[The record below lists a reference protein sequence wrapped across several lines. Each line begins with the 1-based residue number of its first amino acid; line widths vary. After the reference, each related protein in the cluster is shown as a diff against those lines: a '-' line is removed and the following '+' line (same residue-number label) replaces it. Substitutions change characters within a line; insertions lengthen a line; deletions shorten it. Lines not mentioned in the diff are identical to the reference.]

1 MVFAD
6 VMKEDDT
13 NDNAYNYIWD
23 MPDLNSSGDN
33 DYPAWVFHCFP
44 QSFYASTGMV
54 PPVMPRLLPSTSLL
68 IHYSFI
74 VIQMMLHSLRL
85 QLKKPVNKHI
95 NKIADMATQH
105 RFFIKQI

>member
-33 DYPAWVFHCFP
+33 DYPA
-44 QSFYASTGMV
+44 
-54 PPVMPRLLPSTSLL
+54 
-68 IHYSFI
+68 
-74 VIQMMLHSLRL
+74 
-85 QLKKPVNKHI
+85 
-95 NKIADMATQH
+95 
-105 RFFIKQI
+105 